1 MIISATLILYNIF
14 ASLVGVN
21 LIIIFTEMD
30 YLQYISFLNQIFF
43 FVSLFFYLQLC
54 TSFMMILACA
64 FYQLSAF
71 NNHLKK
77 FIDNPTQLEV
87 SDVIRNT
94 SIMYDKLCD
103 VFDSISAFYMLSI
116 LMFILGSTY
125 FNVYFWYL
133 LYSFLAVASKGLGYF
148 LTTTIL
154 WCLYYL
160 PCIFWMVMFSSWI
173 EYEGLRTVDLVLL
186 LAYKDTKLKNLK
198 SSITMALQATHR
210 RPKIT
215 CGLYELN
222 WKALFAMMGSVF
234 SFSVI
239 TIQFYDISN
248 C

>member
-1 MIISATLILYNIF
+1 MIIAILIVYNIF

-21 LIIIFTEMD
+21 LRIIFAEMD
-30 YLQYISFLNQIFF
+30 FLQYISFLNQVFF
-43 FVSLFFYLQLC
+43 FASLFFYLQLC

-64 FYQLSAF
+64 FYQLSAL

-77 FIDNPTQLEV
+77 CISNPTELDV
-87 SDVIRNT
+87 SDIIRNT

-125 FNVYFWYL
+125 FIVFFWYL
-133 LYSFLAVASKGLGYF
+133 LYAFLAVSSNDLGYF

-160 PCIFWMVMFSSWI
+160 PCILGMNMYSSWI
-173 EYEGLRTVDLVLL
+173 ESEGLRTVDLLLL
-186 LAYKDTKLKNLK
+186 LAYKDAKLKSLK
-198 SSITMALQATHR
+198 SSIVTTLQAAHR

-222 WKALFAMMGSVF
+222 WKALFAMMGSIF
-234 SFSVI
+234 SFSII